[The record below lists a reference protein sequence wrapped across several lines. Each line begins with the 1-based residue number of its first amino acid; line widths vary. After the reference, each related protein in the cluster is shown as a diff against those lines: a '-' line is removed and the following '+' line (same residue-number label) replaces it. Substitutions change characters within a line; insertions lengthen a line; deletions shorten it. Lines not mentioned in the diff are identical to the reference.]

1 MAIDQ
6 EPFIIIDDLSLDLPV
21 YGISNQVLKKE
32 LVRFLTG
39 GVFSKDKQRK
49 QVHVKALDSIALT
62 ITSGMRVGIIGH
74 NGSGKSTFLKIIS
87 GIYEPTGGKIQ
98 VKGRVSPLLDLMFG
112 IDPDITGKDNIIS
125 RGMIM
130 GHKKKD
136 LIKKMDELIELTGL
150 GSFIEMP
157 VKTYSAGMQVRLAFS
172 VAVLFDPEILVI
184 DEVFG
189 AGDQN
194 FSEKSK
200 GQIIDLIEKAKI
212 FILAS
217 HNEEYIKEYCTHV
230 VWLDKGNLRF
240 FGGVEEGL
248 QLYKQTKSV

>member
-6 EPFIIIDDLSLDLPV
+6 APYVLLDDLSLDLPV

-32 LVRFLTG
+32 LVRFITG

-49 QVHVKALDSIALT
+49 QVHVKALDCVALT

-74 NGSGKSTFLKIIS
+74 NGSGKSTLLKVIA
-87 GIYEPTGGKIQ
+87 GIYEPTGGNLKVQ
-98 VKGRVSPLLDLMFG
+98 GRVSPLLDLMFG
-112 IDPDITGKDNIIS
+112 IDPDITGRDNIIS

-130 GHKKKD
+130 GHKKED
-136 LIKKMDELIELTGL
+136 LLEKIDELIELTGL
-150 GSFIEMP
+150 GGFIEMP
-157 VKTYSAGMQVRLAFS
+157 VKTYSAGMQVRLAFA

-200 GQIIDLIEKAKI
+200 GKIVDLIEKAKI

-230 VWLDKGNLRF
+230 LWLDKGKVRF
-240 FGGVEEGL
+240 FGGVQQGL
-248 QLYKQTKSV
+248 ELYKKTKIS